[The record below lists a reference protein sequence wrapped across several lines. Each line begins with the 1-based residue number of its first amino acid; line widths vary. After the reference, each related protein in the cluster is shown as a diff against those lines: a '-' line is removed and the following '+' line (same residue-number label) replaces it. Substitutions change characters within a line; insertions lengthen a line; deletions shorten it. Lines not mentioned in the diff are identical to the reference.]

1 MKPFIHPSLNLEEK
15 TKIVFIAMSKHTFY
29 FRRLAVKY
37 VLEKEFTPI
46 SQYGIFDYFLTD
58 VVDRNYIRRANNN
71 LIRMSNELWV
81 FGAVSDGVLAEIIL
95 AKKNNKPVKYFE
107 IIKSQ
112 KIKKI
117 SKYSVSFED
126 KLEKYKKGL

>member
-1 MKPFIHPSLNLEEK
+1 
-15 TKIVFIAMSKHTFY
+15 
-29 FRRLAVKY
+29 
-37 VLEKEFTPI
+37 
-46 SQYGIFDYFLTD
+46 
-58 VVDRNYIRRANNN
+58 
-71 LIRMSNELWV
+71 MSNELWV